1 MTETKIY
8 NPAEIEPKWQ
18 AKWQADQINAT
29 EKNSSKPKFYCLDM
43 FPYPS
48 GAGLHVGHIEGY
60 TATDIYSRFKRS
72 EGFNVLHPMGWDAF
86 GLPAENYA
94 IKTGIHPSI
103 TTQTAI
109 KTFTE
114 QINAMG
120 FSYDWTHELNT
131 SSPEYYKWTQWMFLE
146 FYKNGLAYKKMGKVN
161 WCDSCQ
167 TVLANEQVVGGN
179 CERCG
184 NPVRQK
190 DLEQWYFKVTDF
202 IEDKIV
208 NGKNI
213 SGLISGLDKI
223 DWPDSTKAA
232 QKNWIGKS
240 EGALVKFKTKS
251 TQNFNLEIFTTR
263 PDTLFG
269 CTYMVVCPE
278 HKILDELKSEITNLN
293 EINAYVLEAKN
304 KTDLERTIDSKEKT
318 GVKISGIEAINPVN
332 GSTVP
337 IFVADYVLAG
347 YGTGAIMAVPGHDER
362 DWEFAKKFG
371 LPIVEV
377 ISGGDVTAEAYT
389 GNGTNV
395 NSNFLDGLETNT
407 AKTKMIDW
415 LEKEKFGQRNIN
427 YKLRDWLISRQRYWG
442 APIPIIYCGHCGQV
456 PVPEKDLPVLLPT
469 DVDFKPTGESP
480 LINSKTFHDVKCPIC
495 GEPARRESDTMDTFV
510 CSSWYF
516 LRFADNKNTE
526 SFANEEL
533 LKYWLPV
540 NSYVG
545 GAEHTVLHLL
555 YARFFAKAL
564 MSFGYLNFDE
574 PFLQLRHPGTILGE
588 DSNKM
593 SKSKGNVVNPN
604 EAIAEFGADSLRIYE
619 MFMGPF
625 DAMKPWSTKSI
636 VGSRRFLDK
645 IWRLQT
651 KVVMPNDKNQKL
663 TALLHQTIKKVTDDI
678 ENFRFNTAVSQ
689 MMIYLNEL
697 EKQITISLEHY
708 SILIT
713 LLAPFAPHIAEE
725 IWQDLGHKESIFKS
739 AWPKFDEQ
747 IANFRE
753 SVTIVV
759 QINGKIREQIESSPD
774 TDKEELEKQILKLE
788 KIDKLLAGAEIKK
801 IIHVPNKLVNIVI

>member
-1 MTETKIY
+1 MTEIKSY
-8 NPAEIEPKWQ
+8 SPAEIEPKWQ
-18 AKWQADQINAT
+18 AKWQADLAHQAENDSA
-29 EKNSSKPKFYCLDM
+29 KPKFYCLDM

-60 TATDIYSRFKRS
+60 TATDIFSRFKRS
-72 EGFNVLHPMGWDAF
+72 QGFNVLHPMGWDAF

-94 IKTGIHPSI
+94 IKTGIHPSS

-114 QINAMG
+114 QIDAMG
-120 FSYDWTHELNT
+120 FSYDWSHELDT
-131 SSPEYYKWTQWMFLE
+131 SSPEYYKWTQWLFLE
-146 FYKNGLAYKKMGKVN
+146 FYKHGLAYKKMGKVN

-202 IEDKIV
+202 LEDKEI
-208 NGKNI
+208 NGQKI

-240 EGALVKFKTKS
+240 EGALVNFKITDQE
-251 TQNFNLEIFTTR
+251 TVQVFTTR

-269 CTYMVVCPE
+269 CTYLVVCPE
-278 HKILDELKSEITNLN
+278 HKLIQNTDLPITNRD
-293 EINAYVLEAKN
+293 EIENYVLQAKG
-304 KTDLERTIDSKEKT
+304 KTELERTIESKEKT
-318 GVKISGIEAINPVN
+318 GVRIEGLEAINPVD
-332 GSTVP
+332 GSAVP
-337 IFVADYVLAG
+337 IYVADYVLAG

-362 DWEFAKKFG
+362 DWEFAKKFN
-371 LPIVEV
+371 LPIIEV
-377 ISGGDVTAEAYT
+377 ISGGNVHEAAYT
-389 GNGTNV
+389 GPGTNI
-395 NSNFLDGLETNT
+395 NSGFLDGLKTEI
-407 AKTKMIDW
+407 AKPKMIDW
-415 LEKEKFGQRNIN
+415 LEKEGYGQRNIN

-442 APIPIIYCGHCGQV
+442 APIPIIYCDHCGAV
-456 PVPEKDLPVLLPT
+456 PVPTQDLPVLLPT

-480 LINSKTFHDVKCPIC
+480 LVNSKAFHDVKCPIC
-495 GEPARRESDTMDTFV
+495 GLPARRESDTMDTFV

-516 LRFADNKNTE
+516 LRFADNRNSE
-526 SFANEEL
+526 AFADL
-533 LKYWLPV
+533 DKLKYWLPV
-540 NSYVG
+540 DTYVG

-564 MSFGYLNFDE
+564 MSFGYVDFDE

-604 EAIAEFGADSLRIYE
+604 EAIAEFGADALRVYE

-645 IWRLQT
+645 IWRLQA
-651 KVVMPNDKNQKL
+651 KAAESAEENPKL
-663 TALLHQTIKKVTDDI
+663 TASLHQTIKKVTEDI
-678 ENFRFNTAVSQ
+678 ENFRFNTAISQ
-689 MMIYLNEL
+689 MMILLNEL
-697 EKQITISLEHY
+697 EKVGSISLAHY
-708 SILIT
+708 DILIT

-725 IWQDLGHKESIFKS
+725 IWQNLGHQESVFKA
-739 AWPKFDEQ
+739 AWPKYDTK

-753 SVTIVV
+753 SLTIVV
-759 QINGKIREQIESSPD
+759 QINGKVREQIEVAPETGKD
-774 TDKEELEKQILKLE
+774 ELEKQVLALD
-788 KIDKLLAGAEIKK
+788 KIAKLLEGAEIKK